1 MIFTGNDVIDYSRF
15 FSGNDEPPMFYHEYL
30 DLKNKT
36 FIPND
41 DFLLAEKIGIKTQTD
56 GILYY
61 FSYDSTQNRLIHN
74 PLADKKLHSKFYAVC
89 SPDFSADSSNCF
101 SLFNEA
107 NILKARINASL
118 WQSECGESVILTL
131 IWGDKSTYKYAFD
144 CVEKGAVCAV
154 SHQGIKDEKIFMEG
168 LEAAIDKIQMENICW
183 LGNIPD
189 YVSKF
194 YDTARIV
201 KMQPRGELLRF
212 HVEMFFRYITYFINQ
227 DVFPRENFE
236 IRKLYVKIF
245 LCFSRNFHS
254 FF

>member
-15 FSGNDEPPMFYHEYL
+15 YNGKDEPPMFYCEYI
-30 DLKNKT
+30 DLKNKI

-41 DFLLAEKIGIKTQTD
+41 DFSLAQKIEIKTKTN

-74 PLADKKLHSKFYAVC
+74 PLADRKLHSKFYAVC

-101 SLFNEA
+101 PIFNEA

-144 CVEKGAVCAV
+144 CVEKGSVCAV
-154 SHQGIKDEKIFMEG
+154 SHQGVKDEEIFREG
-168 LEAAIDKIQMENICW
+168 LATAIDKIQMENICW
-183 LGNIPD
+183 LGDVPT
-189 YVSKF
+189 YVTKF
-194 YDTARIV
+194 YDIARIV
-201 KMQPRGELLRF
+201 KMQPRRELLRL
-212 HVEMFFRYITYFINQ
+212 HKEMQNQ
-227 DVFPRENFE
+227 KTLQQIQGRLF
-236 IRKLYVKIF
+236 
-245 LCFSRNFHS
+245 
-254 FF
+254 